1 MLSAVIFATVIILQL
16 TSLIIAIYGTF
27 SKDNNPYHLLIE
39 IGIDFGVAG
48 LMFVQVLLQ
57 NSLLAFISLLIWGTI
72 IVLDFMKARDYK
84 WKDDGGNY
92 AI

>member
-1 MLSAVIFATVIILQL
+1 MVNAVIFATVIILQL
-16 TSLIIAIYGTF
+16 TSLIIAIYSAF
-27 SKDNNPYHLLIE
+27 SKERNPYHLLIE

-48 LMFVQVLLQ
+48 LMFAQVLLQ
-57 NSLLAFISLLIWGTI
+57 NNLIALISVLIWGTI
-72 IVLDFMKARDYK
+72 IALDFMKARDYE